1 MIIRDDLQA
10 YFLKPA
16 EFCLVREPSVIRTVL
31 GSCVTVTMLCR
42 RLGIAAA
49 CHPVL
54 PACREADT
62 CRTENC
68 SQKNK
73 YVECVIPEML
83 HRIQTLGGK
92 TEEVEIKLFGGANMF
107 SRNTREREVLQV
119 GSKNVNMARQILHE
133 LDLEPKSFDVGGNL
147 GRKIYFDTA
156 SGDVWVKRF
165 QANTASRDE
174 LTVVQTQLTMQLKN
188 YER

>member
-1 MIIRDDLQA
+1 MIITDELQT

-54 PACREADT
+54 PVCRDADQ
-62 CRTENC
+62 CRSGDC
-68 SQKNK
+68 SRKNK

-83 HRIQTLGGK
+83 HRLQHLGGRP
-92 TEEVEIKLFGGANMF
+92 EEMEIKLFGGASMF
-107 SRNTREREVLQV
+107 SRNTRERVILQV
-119 GSKNVNMARQILHE
+119 GSKNVSMARQILAE
-133 LDLEPKSFDVGGNL
+133 LELEPKSFDVGGNL
-147 GRKIYFDTA
+147 GRKLYFDTG